1 MADQVGTRLKT
12 ICSKTQVVS
21 LWVGYSLGYLDPNGK
36 TGFHQQMKIEATN
49 ASRDLADALLTI
61 FHQHYH
67 YQDIR
72 RVGVN
77 CSDLVYATGLQ
88 LNLLKIL
95 KSR

>member
-1 MADQVGTRLKT
+1 MADQVGTRLRR
-12 ICSKTQVVS
+12 SAAKTQVVS